1 MSEGG
6 GVKLLGGEG
15 GQLLRFYMQLSLD
28 LWTDC
33 PWSWRQ
39 NTRARK
45 TAGGW
50 GEGRGKE
57 GEYVVNELAGS
68 EGKRWMDNQQV
79 FTDNS
84 NDHHQKSHELFR
96 FECQEGEG

>member
-1 MSEGG
+1 M
-6 GVKLLGGEG
+6 
-15 GQLLRFYMQLSLD
+15 
-28 LWTDC
+28 
-33 PWSWRQ
+33 
-39 NTRARK
+39 A
-45 TAGGW
+45 
-50 GEGRGKE
+50 
-57 GEYVVNELAGS
+57 NELAGS